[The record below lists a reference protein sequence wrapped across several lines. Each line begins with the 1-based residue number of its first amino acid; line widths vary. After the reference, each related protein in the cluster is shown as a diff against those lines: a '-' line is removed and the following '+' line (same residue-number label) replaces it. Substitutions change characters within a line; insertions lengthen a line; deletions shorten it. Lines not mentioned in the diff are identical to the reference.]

1 MKLVQRILRV
11 FVQLD
16 DPEYRAAQVEE
27 DLQRA
32 CIMLIYVGV
41 VYPLFYGLDLCV
53 HPRFWREFGLV
64 RLTHALLATPILL
77 LVKGS
82 ESTRFARRAAML
94 LSTTATLAVAWM
106 CAVTGGFSSLYLV
119 GLIICFLAVTT
130 IEIFRPA
137 QLVTVLL
144 AHSLA
149 YALLCFGIDDRFHAP
164 ELLAAIAFLAG
175 AVLFCVVSAAL
186 FEMQRRALFKSN
198 RLLRLQNAELDR
210 ARRHQTQFLNTVS
223 HELRSPVNS
232 VLGFVELIEQREAQ
246 LHDKSRSNLRRI
258 TESSHR
264 LLSFINDLL
273 DLSKAEAG
281 CMELRPSVFDLM
293 VVVQEVAEAS
303 RALTR
308 NRELSVEAHGPPQ
321 LFVRSDE
328 LRVRQILTNLASNA
342 VKFTEHGIVSVR
354 VLVEQGVTIEVSDTG
369 PGIPPESRS
378 LIFEAF
384 RQLGES
390 SGGTGLGLNIV
401 QRLTE
406 LLGGRIELESEVG
419 RGSTFRVHLGQIA
432 REMAA

>member
-11 FVQLD
+11 FVELD

-32 CIMLIYVGV
+32 CIMLIYVGI
-41 VYPLFYGLDLCV
+41 VYPLFYGLDLSV
-53 HPRFWREFGLV
+53 HPRFWREFGVV
-64 RLTHALLATPILL
+64 RLAHVLLATPILL
-77 LVKGS
+77 LVKGR
-82 ESTRFARRAAML
+82 ESTLLARRAAIV
-94 LSTTATLAVAWM
+94 LSSTATVAVAWM

-119 GLIICFLAVTT
+119 GLIICFLAITT

-137 QLVTVLL
+137 QLVAVLL
-144 AHSLA
+144 LQSLV
-149 YALLCFGIDDRFHAP
+149 YTIFCFTIAPSFHPA

-186 FEMQRRALFKSN
+186 FEMHRRALFKSN
-198 RLLRLQNAELDR
+198 RQLRLQNAELDR
-210 ARRHQTQFLNTVS
+210 ARRHQTQFLHTVS

-232 VLGFVELIEQREAQ
+232 VLGFVELIEQREPQ

-273 DLSKAEAG
+273 DLSKVEAG

-303 RALTR
+303 RVLSR
-308 NRELSVEAHGPPQ
+308 NRALNVEVHGPPQ
-321 LFVRSDE
+321 LLVRSDE

-342 VKFTEHGIVSVR
+342 VKFTEQGVISLR

-369 PGIPPESRS
+369 PGIPLESRS
-378 LIFEAF
+378 VIFEAF
-384 RQLGES
+384 RQLGQS
-390 SGGTGLGLNIV
+390 SGGTGLGLSIV

-406 LLGGRIELESEVG
+406 LLGGRIELDSEVG
-419 RGSTFRVHLGQIA
+419 RGSTFRVHLGRIT
-432 REMAA
+432 RDMAA

>member
-1 MKLVQRILRV
+1 
-11 FVQLD
+11 
-16 DPEYRAAQVEE
+16 
-27 DLQRA
+27 
-32 CIMLIYVGV
+32 
-41 VYPLFYGLDLCV
+41 
-53 HPRFWREFGLV
+53 
-64 RLTHALLATPILL
+64 
-77 LVKGS
+77 
-82 ESTRFARRAAML
+82 
-94 LSTTATLAVAWM
+94 
-106 CAVTGGFSSLYLV
+106 
-119 GLIICFLAVTT
+119 
-130 IEIFRPA
+130 
-137 QLVTVLL
+137 VTVLV
-144 AHSLA
+144 AQSLV
-149 YALLCFGIDDRFHAP
+149 YMLVCFGIADRFHPA
-164 ELLAAIAFLAG
+164 ELLAAFAFLAG

-293 VVVQEVAEAS
+293 VVVHEVAEAS
-303 RALTR
+303 RVLTR

-321 LFVRSDE
+321 LFVRSDA

-342 VKFTEHGIVSVR
+342 VKFTEQGVVSVR
-354 VLVEQGVTIEVSDTG
+354 VLVDQGVTIEVSDTG

-378 LIFEAF
+378 VIFEAF

-406 LLGGRIELESEVG
+406 LLGGRVELESEVG

-432 REMAA
+432 RELAA